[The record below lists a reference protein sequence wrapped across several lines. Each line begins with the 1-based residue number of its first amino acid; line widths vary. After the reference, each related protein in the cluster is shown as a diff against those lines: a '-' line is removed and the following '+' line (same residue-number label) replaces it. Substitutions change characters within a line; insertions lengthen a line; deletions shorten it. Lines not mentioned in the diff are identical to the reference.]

1 MYMFMQKETYRQA
14 LVFQQTEEEY
24 RGLHGTNCASHPVN
38 VYLYKLVL
46 AIWWHITSYSTICPT
61 ANALLTWPELE
72 RLIIWSINIPL
83 SGLTFKIHMNEALE
97 QHTTLILF
105 IYANQTLPQCSL
117 KNNVSQGSQWGFCVD
132 PWRSVRRPLNI

>member
-1 MYMFMQKETYRQA
+1 MIYKMYMFMQKETYRQA

-61 ANALLTWPELE
+61 ANALLT
-72 RLIIWSINIPL
+72 
-83 SGLTFKIHMNEALE
+83 
-97 QHTTLILF
+97 
-105 IYANQTLPQCSL
+105 
-117 KNNVSQGSQWGFCVD
+117 
-132 PWRSVRRPLNI
+132 